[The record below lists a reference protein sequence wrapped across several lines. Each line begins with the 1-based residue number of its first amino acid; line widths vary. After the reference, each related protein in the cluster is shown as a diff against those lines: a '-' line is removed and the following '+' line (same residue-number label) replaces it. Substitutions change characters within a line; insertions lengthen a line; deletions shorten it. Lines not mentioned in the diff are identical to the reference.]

1 LDEGGRV
8 VNYSLYGSSG
18 NDTMDQTV
26 KEALKVTRISE
37 PPPEGMPKA
46 MKIKIS
52 SKG

>member
-1 LDEGGRV
+1 
-8 VNYSLYGSSG
+8 
-18 NDTMDQTV
+18 MDQTV